1 MKTTTFAVKASLIAT
16 MILSGQSFAQSLPD
30 EINGPK
36 YEQIFNNL
44 STVLSQKIADY
55 EKLSADKAAIE
66 KTIAQMEKDS
76 VEIPARNAELQRI
89 IQAKRDD
96 ISRINSDIQGLEGVL
111 GKIIEDLRQIDA
123 NLARLRT
130 DVDQQSRESQ
140 RLQQD
145 RNRIA
150 QDLAQANQVLAREM
164 NDENRSIQELNKLS
178 GEYKGAEERRMEV
191 ERDRAELIRNV
202 DRFKVELVQANR
214 NITQNNNA
222 LAQKKPALAEA
233 QSKLPGVKA
242 EISGVESTLS
252 QIDVTLNPKK
262 AQLNAMKAEMARL
275 SPNIARLT
283 NENKALQQ
291 QIDANQARINSSN
304 VNALTAKRNG
314 LESEIASVKAT
325 INNNNARMIQL
336 QEEVKPT
343 IGKINELT
351 EAMKVAIRT
360 RNMPEAAR
368 LKKEIEALEA
378 TIAPQKQESLRLSK
392 QTEQLAL
399 SIAPKQNE
407 INNLNNQI
415 NTANSSNASLQA
427 QIDAAKAKIAQNEVK
442 ITQESQANAGLAQQ
456 IATLDAEVKALEAQR
471 DPSARKLTQLRQ
483 QEQQL
488 SSSIQTLS
496 SEIQRLENENNQL
509 SQRITMMNNTIT
521 TFPQE
526 LRRMEAHSRQLAEKM
541 GELRNNIDREQRL
554 LDRIRPARMQA
565 EQRRNAIAQAMDNIN
580 ADIQSTERIVATLSN
595 KIREESNNRDALTR
609 YNQDS
614 IRKLDAARAAKAN
627 NEKEIADASEEINV
641 NNQDM
646 TTIGRELPKLRSDL
660 GVVTPKVV
668 AAENAKNTAQRNA
681 DNANSEWQNRV
692 SLFNNYLAQA
702 QSLGAERAAIA
713 TTDGQKAGSVEA
725 KAKAQKIAAENATA
739 EAKWE
744 ALRRGYIRGE
754 IAGYEDGFD
763 IGMAS
768 TPDAV
773 KGEQDGVVAGQ
784 RRAKDYANNVV
795 KPARYLEEL
804 ERRLREDETTSAKP
818 QMAMMIRQE
827 VSMIK
832 AMAAQI
838 VANIP
843 DLTAEEIAQASRIVT
858 SLDSMIAQSDIEI
871 KEVLNLRTRLS
882 NSRNVYAAP
891 GAGANENNPNC
902 SGVYKNVPEF
912 VSACSGSYTIKYRA
926 LYGVAHA
933 DAFNRDYGSSFKEQ
947 IDRVFDSEITRLYPV
962 YLKEA
967 SAIGK
972 QVGVASGKKEIYQQ
986 TFARAESNAY
996 AGVLPAETTR
1006 VETEAVNL
1014 VQDHLN
1020 GNAALTLKGSAKLS
1034 TTNAFGISPSAE
1046 ADLKMMIKNIG
1057 NQASL
1062 GNSLVKI
1069 TEISNN
1075 IVADRREAPLTTV
1088 APHAHADLSV
1098 VKLRVNEAA
1107 LPGSRVVVA
1116 GEIVHPGN
1124 HYRSNR
1130 VESFRIETVV
1140 AINPSIDAKLDFDT
1154 TPDISGLFGT
1164 KKHDVEM
1171 VLSPKYAG
1179 VDQGYEVT
1187 LEEVGSTFVEITAR
1201 PSTTEVLGRGIQKKV
1216 KFTYKL
1222 AKAAKGKTL
1231 TLKLTVKNAGKIVS
1245 QQDLSI
1251 VPK

>member
-16 MILSGQSFAQSLPD
+16 MILSGQAFAQNLPD

-36 YEQIFNNL
+36 YEQIYKNL
-44 STVLSQKIADY
+44 STVLSQKIAEY
-55 EKLSADKAAIE
+55 EKLAADKAAIE
-66 KTIAQMEKDS
+66 SAIAQLQDQAVKL
-76 VEIPARNAELQRI
+76 PAQNAELQNRI
-89 IQAKRDD
+89 QIKRDE
-96 ISRINSDIQGLEGVL
+96 ISRLNTDIQGLEGVL
-111 GKIIEDLRQIDA
+111 GKIVEDLRQIDA
-123 NLARLRT
+123 NIARLRT
-130 DVDQQSRESQ
+130 DLNEQSQRNQQNISQ
-140 RLQQD
+140 RLG
-145 RNRIA
+145 IA
-150 QDLAQANQVLAREM
+150 QQLQVANQFLQKQV
-164 NDENRSIQELNKLS
+164 NDENVSVQELNRLD
-178 GEYKGAEERRMEV
+178 GEYKGAEQRRMEV
-191 ERDRAELIRNV
+191 ERDRADLFRNV
-202 DRFKVELVQANR
+202 DRFKVEIVQTR
-214 NITQNNNA
+214 NNVNQNNAA
-222 LAQKKPALAEA
+222 LNQKKPQLADSQA
-233 QSKLPGVKA
+233 KLPGVKA
-242 EISGVESTLS
+242 ELAGEEAKLS

-262 AQLNAMKAEMARL
+262 AQLAAMRTEMARL
-275 SPNIARLT
+275 SPDIARLT

-291 QIDANQARINSSN
+291 KVDANQAKINASN
-304 VNALTAKRNG
+304 VNSVIAKRDA
-314 LESEIASVKAT
+314 LESEIASVKTT
-325 INNNNARMIQL
+325 INSNNDRMVQL
-336 QEEVKPT
+336 QEEIKPT
-343 IGKINELT
+343 MGKINELT
-351 EAMKVAIRT
+351 EAMKQAVRT
-360 RNMPEAAR
+360 RNMAEAAR
-368 LKKEIEALEA
+368 LKKEIEVLDA

-399 SIAPKQNE
+399 SIAPKQME
-407 INNLNNQI
+407 ITNLNNQI
-415 NTANSSNASLQA
+415 NTLNAQNSSLQSE
-427 QIDAAKAKIAQNEVK
+427 IDASKAKIAQNEVK
-442 ITQESQANAGLAQQ
+442 INEQMQANSGLAQQ
-456 IATLDAEVKALEAQR
+456 INALDAEVKALEAQR
-471 DPSARKLTQLRQ
+471 DPTAKRAAALRQ

-488 SSSIQTLS
+488 SSLVQSLAS
-496 SEIQRLENENNQL
+496 DIQRLENENQQL
-509 SQRITMMNNTIT
+509 AQRISMMENTIN

-526 LRRMEAHSRQLAEKM
+526 SRRLELHSRQLAEKM
-541 GELRNNIDREQRL
+541 GDLANQIRREQSL
-554 LDRIRPARMQA
+554 LERIRPERMRA
-565 EQRRNAIAQAMDNIN
+565 EQNRNSIQQNLDQYN
-580 ADIQSTERIVATLSN
+580 AEIEKTERIISTLSN
-595 KIREESNNRDALTR
+595 KLREETNNRDALTR

-614 IRKLDAARAAKAN
+614 INKLDAARAAKVNAEQVINSSTQTINTN
-627 NEKEIADASEEINV
+627 NQAIATNAQDMADA
-641 NNQDM
+641 
-646 TTIGRELPKLRSDL
+646 KADL
-660 GVVTPKVV
+660 ADVTPKVV
-668 AAENAKNTAQRNA
+668 AAENSRNTAQRNA
-681 DNANSEWQNRV
+681 DNASSEWQNRA
-692 SLFNNYLAQA
+692 SLYQNYLSQA

-744 ALRRGYIRGE
+744 ALRRGYVRGE
-754 IAGYEDGFD
+754 IAGFHDGFD

-795 KPARYLEEL
+795 KPQRYLEEL
-804 ERRLREDETTSAKP
+804 ERRLRDDETQASKP
-818 QMAMMIRQE
+818 LMAMMIRQE

-832 AMAAQI
+832 AMAEQLQET
-838 VANIP
+838 IP
-843 DLTAEEIAQASRIVT
+843 DLSSAELAEASRIVT
-858 SLDSMIAQSDIEI
+858 SLDSLIAQSDIEI
-871 KEVLNLRTRLS
+871 KEVLNLRSRLS

-912 VSACSGSYTIKYRA
+912 LTACGGSYTIKYKA

-933 DAFNRDYGSSFKEQ
+933 DAFNRDYGSAFNEQ
-947 IDRVFDSEITRLYPV
+947 IDRVFDSELNRLYPG

-967 SAIGK
+967 SNIAK

-996 AGVLPAETTR
+996 AGVLPAETSR

-1020 GNAALTLKGSAKLS
+1020 QNAALTLKGSAKLS
-1034 TTNAFGISPSAE
+1034 TTNTYGISPSAD
-1046 ADLKMMIKNIG
+1046 ADLKMIIKNIG

-1075 IVADRREAPLTTV
+1075 ITADRKEAPLSTV

-1098 VKLRVNEAA
+1098 VKLHVNEAA
-1107 LPGSRVVVA
+1107 LPGSRVVIA

-1154 TPDISGLFGT
+1154 TPDIAGLFGT
-1164 KKHDVEM
+1164 KKHDLELA
-1171 VLSPKYAG
+1171 LSPKYAG
-1179 VDQGYEVT
+1179 VDQGYEVS
-1187 LEEVGSTFVEITAR
+1187 LEEVGTTFVEITAR
-1201 PSTTEVLGRGIQKKV
+1201 PSTTEVLGRGVQKKV

-1222 AKAAKGKTL
+1222 SKAAKGKTL

>member
-16 MILSGQSFAQSLPD
+16 MILSGQAFAQNLPD

-36 YEQIFNNL
+36 YEQIYKNL
-44 STVLSQKIADY
+44 STVLSQKIAEY
-55 EKLSADKAAIE
+55 EKLAADKAAIE
-66 KTIAQMEKDS
+66 SAIAQLQDQAVKL
-76 VEIPARNAELQRI
+76 PAQNAELQNRI
-89 IQAKRDD
+89 QIKRDE
-96 ISRINSDIQGLEGVL
+96 ISRLNSDIQGLEGVL
-111 GKIIEDLRQIDA
+111 GKIVEDLRQIDA
-123 NLARLRT
+123 NIARLRT
-130 DVDQQSRESQ
+130 DLNEQSQ
-140 RLQQD
+140 RNQQNISQ
-145 RNRIA
+145 RQGIA
-150 QDLAQANQVLAREM
+150 QQLQVANQFLQKQV
-164 NDENRSIQELNKLS
+164 NDENVSVQELNRLD
-178 GEYKGAEERRMEV
+178 GEYKGAEQRRMEV
-191 ERDRAELIRNV
+191 ERDRADLFRNV
-202 DRFKVELVQANR
+202 DRFKVEIVQTR
-214 NITQNNNA
+214 NNVNQNNAA
-222 LAQKKPALAEA
+222 LNQKKPQLADSQA
-233 QSKLPGVKA
+233 KLPGVKA
-242 EISGVESTLS
+242 ELAGEEAKLS

-262 AQLNAMKAEMARL
+262 AQLAAMRTEMARL
-275 SPNIARLT
+275 SPDIARLT

-291 QIDANQARINSSN
+291 KVDANQAKINASN
-304 VNALTAKRNG
+304 VNNVIAKRDA
-314 LESEIASVKAT
+314 LESEIASVKTT
-325 INNNNARMIQL
+325 INSNNDRMVQL
-336 QEEVKPT
+336 QEEIKPT
-343 IGKINELT
+343 MGKINELT
-351 EAMKVAIRT
+351 EAMKQAVRT
-360 RNMPEAAR
+360 RNMAEAAR
-368 LKKEIEALEA
+368 LKKEIEVLDA

-399 SIAPKQNE
+399 SIAPKQME
-407 INNLNNQI
+407 ITNLNNQI
-415 NTANSSNASLQA
+415 NTLNAQNSSLQSE
-427 QIDAAKAKIAQNEVK
+427 IDASKAKIAQNEVK
-442 ITQESQANAGLAQQ
+442 INEQMQANSGLAQQ
-456 IATLDAEVKALEAQR
+456 INALDAEVKALEAQR
-471 DPSARKLTQLRQ
+471 DPTAKRAAALRQ

-488 SSSIQTLS
+488 SSLVQSLAS
-496 SEIQRLENENNQL
+496 DIQRLENENQQL
-509 SQRITMMNNTIT
+509 AQRISMMENTIN

-526 LRRMEAHSRQLAEKM
+526 SRRLELHSRQLAEKM
-541 GELRNNIDREQRL
+541 GDLANQIRREQSL
-554 LDRIRPARMQA
+554 LERIRPERMRA
-565 EQRRNAIAQAMDNIN
+565 EQNRNSIQQNLDQYN
-580 ADIQSTERIVATLSN
+580 AEIEKTERIISTLSN
-595 KIREESNNRDALTR
+595 KLREETNNRDALTR

-614 IRKLDAARAAKAN
+614 INKLDAARAAKVNAEQVINSSTQTINTN
-627 NEKEIADASEEINV
+627 NQAIATNDQDMADA
-641 NNQDM
+641 
-646 TTIGRELPKLRSDL
+646 KADL
-660 GVVTPKVV
+660 ADVTPKVV
-668 AAENAKNTAQRNA
+668 AAENSRNTAQRNA
-681 DNANSEWQNRV
+681 DNASSEWQNRA
-692 SLFNNYLAQA
+692 SLYQNYLAQA

-744 ALRRGYIRGE
+744 ALRRGYVRGE
-754 IAGYEDGFD
+754 IAGFHDGFD

-795 KPARYLEEL
+795 KPQRYLEEL
-804 ERRLREDETTSAKP
+804 ERRLRDDETQASKP
-818 QMAMMIRQE
+818 LMAMMIRQE

-832 AMAAQI
+832 AMADQLQET
-838 VANIP
+838 IP
-843 DLTAEEIAQASRIVT
+843 DLSSAELAEASRIVT
-858 SLDSMIAQSDIEI
+858 SLDSLIAQSDIEI
-871 KEVLNLRTRLS
+871 KEVLNLRSRLS

-912 VSACSGSYTIKYRA
+912 LTACGGSYTIKYKA

-933 DAFNRDYGSSFKEQ
+933 DAFNRDYGSAFNEQ
-947 IDRVFDSEITRLYPV
+947 IDRVFDSELNRLYPG

-967 SAIGK
+967 SNIAK

-996 AGVLPAETTR
+996 AGVLPAETSR

-1020 GNAALTLKGSAKLS
+1020 QNAALTLKGSAKLS
-1034 TTNAFGISPSAE
+1034 TTNSYGISPSAD
-1046 ADLKMMIKNIG
+1046 ADLKMIIKNIG

-1075 IVADRREAPLTTV
+1075 ITADRKEAPLSTV

-1098 VKLRVNEAA
+1098 VKLHVNEAA
-1107 LPGSRVVVA
+1107 LPGSRVVIA

-1154 TPDISGLFGT
+1154 TPDIAGLFGT
-1164 KKHDVEM
+1164 KKHDLELA
-1171 VLSPKYAG
+1171 LSPKYAG
-1179 VDQGYEVT
+1179 VDQGYEVS
-1187 LEEVGSTFVEITAR
+1187 LEEVGTTFVEITAR
-1201 PSTTEVLGRGIQKKV
+1201 PSTTEVLGRGVQKKV

-1222 AKAAKGKTL
+1222 SKAAKGKTL

>member
-16 MILSGQSFAQSLPD
+16 MILSGQAFAQNLPD

-36 YEQIFNNL
+36 YEQIYKNL
-44 STVLSQKIADY
+44 SSVLSQKIAEY
-55 EKLSADKAAIE
+55 ENLAADKAAIE
-66 KTIAQMEKDS
+66 SAIAKLQDQAVKL
-76 VEIPARNAELQRI
+76 PAQNAELQNRI
-89 IQAKRDD
+89 QIKRDE
-96 ISRINSDIQGLEGVL
+96 ISRLNSDIQGLEGVL

-123 NLARLRT
+123 NIARLRT
-130 DVDQQSRESQ
+130 DLNEQSQ
-140 RLQQD
+140 RNQQNLSQ
-145 RNRIA
+145 RQGIA
-150 QDLAQANQVLAREM
+150 QQLQVANQYLQKQV
-164 NDENRSIQELNKLS
+164 NDENVSVQELNRLD
-178 GEYKGAEERRMEV
+178 GEYKGAEQRRMEV
-191 ERDRAELIRNV
+191 ERDRAELFRNV
-202 DRFKVELVQANR
+202 DRFKVEIVQTR
-214 NITQNNNA
+214 NNVNQNNAA
-222 LAQKKPALAEA
+222 LNQKKPQLADSQA
-233 QSKLPGVKA
+233 KLPGIKA
-242 EISGVESTLS
+242 ELAGEEAKLS

-262 AQLNAMKAEMARL
+262 AQLAAMRTEMARL
-275 SPNIARLT
+275 SPDIARLT

-291 QIDANQARINSSN
+291 KVDANQAKINASN
-304 VNALTAKRNG
+304 VNNVIAKRDA
-314 LESEIASVKAT
+314 LESEIASVKTT
-325 INNNNARMIQL
+325 INSNNDRMVQL
-336 QEEVKPT
+336 QEEIKPT
-343 IGKINELT
+343 MGKINELT
-351 EAMKVAIRT
+351 EAMKQAVRT
-360 RNMPEAAR
+360 RNMAEAAR
-368 LKKEIEALEA
+368 LKKEIEALDA

-399 SIAPKQNE
+399 SIAPKQME
-407 INNLNNQI
+407 ITNLNNQI
-415 NTANSSNASLQA
+415 NTLNAQNSSLQTE
-427 QIDAAKAKIAQNEVK
+427 IDANKAKIAQNEVK
-442 ITQESQANAGLAQQ
+442 INEQMQANSGLAQQ
-456 IATLDAEVKALEAQR
+456 INALDAEVKALEAQR
-471 DPSARKLTQLRQ
+471 DPAAKRAAALRQ

-488 SSSIQTLS
+488 SSLVQSLAS
-496 SEIQRLENENNQL
+496 DIQRLENENQQL
-509 SQRITMMNNTIT
+509 AQRISMMENTIN

-526 LRRMEAHSRQLAEKM
+526 SRRLELHSRQLAEKM
-541 GELRNNIDREQRL
+541 GDLGNQIRREQSL
-554 LDRIRPARMQA
+554 LERIRPERMRA
-565 EQRRNAIAQAMDNIN
+565 EQNRNSIQQNLDQYN
-580 ADIQSTERIVATLSN
+580 AEIEKTERIISALSN
-595 KIREESNNRDALTR
+595 KLREETNNRDALTR

-614 IRKLDAARAAKAN
+614 ITKLDAARAAKVNAEQVINSSTQTINAN
-627 NEKEIADASEEINV
+627 NQAIATNA
-641 NNQDM
+641 QDLAEA
-646 TTIGRELPKLRSDL
+646 RADLSD
-660 GVVTPKVV
+660 VTPKVV
-668 AAENAKNTAQRNA
+668 AAENSRNTAQRNA
-681 DNANSEWQNRV
+681 DGANSEWQNRV
-692 SLFNNYLAQA
+692 SLYQNYLSQA

-744 ALRRGYIRGE
+744 ALRRGYVRGE
-754 IAGYEDGFD
+754 IAGFHDGFD
-763 IGMAS
+763 LGMAS

-773 KGEQDGVVAGQ
+773 KGEQDGILAGQ

-795 KPARYLEEL
+795 KPQRYLEEL
-804 ERRLREDETTSAKP
+804 ERRLRDDETQASKP
-818 QMAMMIRQE
+818 LMAMMIRQE

-832 AMAAQI
+832 AMAEQLQET
-838 VANIP
+838 IP
-843 DLTAEEIAQASRIVT
+843 DLSSAELAEASRIVT
-858 SLDSMIAQSDIEI
+858 SLDSLIAQSDIEI
-871 KEVLNLRTRLS
+871 KEVLSLRSRLS

-891 GAGANENNPNC
+891 GAGANENSPNC
-902 SGVYKNVPEF
+902 TGVYKNVKEF
-912 VSACSGSYTIKYRA
+912 VDACGGSYTIKYKS
-926 LYGVAHA
+926 LYGAAHS
-933 DAFNRDYGSSFKEQ
+933 DAFNRDYGSAFNEQ
-947 IDRVFDSEITRLYPV
+947 IDRVFDSELNRLYPG

-967 SAIGK
+967 SNIAK

-996 AGVLPAETTR
+996 AGVLPAETSR

-1034 TTNAFGISPSAE
+1034 TTNSYGISPSAD
-1046 ADLKMMIKNIG
+1046 ADLKMIIKNIG

-1075 IVADRREAPLTTV
+1075 ITADRKEAPLSTV

-1098 VKLRVNEAA
+1098 VKLHVNEAA
-1107 LPGSRVVVA
+1107 LPGSRVVIA

-1164 KKHDVEM
+1164 KKHDVELA
-1171 VLSPKYAG
+1171 LSPKFAG
-1179 VDQGYEVT
+1179 VDQGYEVS
-1187 LEEVGSTFVEITAR
+1187 LEEVGTTFVEITAR
-1201 PSTTEVLGRGIQKKV
+1201 PSTTEVLGRGVQKKV

>member
-16 MILSGQSFAQSLPD
+16 MILSGQAFAQNLPD

-36 YEQIFNNL
+36 YEQIYNNL
-44 STVLSQKIADY
+44 SNVLSQKIADY

-89 IQAKRDD
+89 IQDKREE
-96 ISRINSDIQGLEGVL
+96 ISRINSEIQGLEGVL
-111 GKIIEDLRQIDA
+111 GKIIDDLKQIDA
-123 NLARLRT
+123 NIARLRT
-130 DVDQQSRESQ
+130 DINQQSAESQ
-140 RLQQD
+140 RLQQN

-150 QDLAQANQVLAREM
+150 QDLAQANQALQREM
-164 NDENRSIQELNKLS
+164 NDEARSVQELNRLG
-178 GEYKGAEERRMEV
+178 GEYKATEDKRLEV
-191 ERDRAELIRNV
+191 ERDRTELFRNV
-202 DRFKVELVQANR
+202 DRFKVEIVQTR
-214 NITQNNNA
+214 NSVNQNNAA
-222 LAQKKPALAEA
+222 LSNKKPALADA
-233 QSKLPGVKA
+233 QSKLPGVRAQMKA
-242 EISGVESTLS
+242 EESTLS

-262 AQLNAMKAEMARL
+262 AQLTAMKAEMARL

-291 QIDANQARINSSN
+291 KIDANQARINASN
-304 VNALTAKRNG
+304 VDALTAKRDK
-314 LESEIASVKAT
+314 LENEIAGVKT
-325 INNNNARMIQL
+325 QINTNNARMVQL
-336 QEEVKPT
+336 QEEIKPT
-343 IGKINELT
+343 MGKINELI
-351 EAMKVAIRT
+351 ELMKQAT
-360 RNMPEAAR
+360 RSRNIPEAAR
-368 LKKEIEALEA
+368 LKKQIEALEA

-399 SIAPKQNE
+399 SIAPKQME
-407 INNLNNQI
+407 ITNINNQI
-415 NTANSSNASLQA
+415 NTANSSNAALQA
-427 QIDAAKAKIAQNEVK
+427 EINANKAKIAENEAK
-442 ITQESQANAGLAQQ
+442 IVQESQANAGLAQQ
-456 IATLDAEVKALEAQR
+456 IATLEAEVKALEAQR
-471 DPSARKLTQLRQ
+471 DPAARKLANLRQ

-488 SSSIQTLS
+488 SNLVQSLS
-496 SEIQRLENENNQL
+496 SEIQRLETEVKNLN
-509 SQRITMMNNTIT
+509 QRISMMETTIN

-526 LRRMEAHSRQLAEKM
+526 SRRLEAHSRQLAEKM

-554 LDRIRPARMQA
+554 LDRIRPARVQA
-565 EQRRNAIAQAMDNIN
+565 EQRRNAVAQTMDQVN
-580 ADIQSTERIVATLSN
+580 ADIERTDRIVGALNN
-595 KIREESNNRDALTR
+595 KIREESNNRDALTS

-641 NNQDM
+641 NNQDI
-646 TTIGRELPKLRSDL
+646 TTIGQQLPKLRSDL
-660 GVVTPKVV
+660 GIITPKVT
-668 AAENAKNTAQRNA
+668 AADNAKNTAQRNA

-692 SLFNNYLAQA
+692 SLYNNYLSQA
-702 QSLGAERAAIA
+702 QSLGSERAAIA
-713 TTDGQKAGSVEA
+713 TTDGQKAGSVDA
-725 KAKAQKIAAENATA
+725 KAKAQKIAAENASA

-744 ALRRGYIRGE
+744 AIRRGYVRGE
-754 IAGYEDGFD
+754 IAGYNDGFD
-763 IGMAS
+763 LGMAS
-768 TPDAV
+768 TPDAQ
-773 KGEQDGVVAGQ
+773 KGEQDGIVAGQ
-784 RRAKDYANNVV
+784 RRAKDYANNVI
-795 KPARYLEEL
+795 KPQRYLEEL
-804 ERRLREDETTSAKP
+804 DRRLRDDSTNQARP
-818 QMAMMIRQE
+818 LVAAMIRQE

-832 AMAAQI
+832 AMAEKLQET
-838 VANIP
+838 IP
-843 DLTAEEIAQASRIVT
+843 DLSAAEIAEASRIVT
-858 SLDSMIAQSDIEI
+858 SLDAMIAQSDVEI
-871 KEVLNLRTRLS
+871 KEVLNLRSRLS

-902 SGVYKNVPEF
+902 SGVYKNVPDF
-912 VSACSGSYTIKYRA
+912 VAACSGSYTIKYKA
-926 LYGVAHA
+926 LYGAAHS
-933 DAFNRDYGSSFKEQ
+933 DAFNRDYGTAFNEQ
-947 IDRVFDSEITRLYPV
+947 IDRVFDSELNRLYPG

-967 SAIGK
+967 SNVAK
-972 QVGVASGKKEIYQQ
+972 QVGVATGKKEIYQQ
-986 TFARAESNAY
+986 SFARAESNAY
-996 AGVLPAETTR
+996 AGVLPSETSR

-1014 VQDHLN
+1014 VQEHLN

-1034 TTNAFGISPSAE
+1034 TTNAFGISPSAD
-1046 ADLKMMIKNIG
+1046 ADLKMLIKNIG

-1075 IVADRREAPLTTV
+1075 IVADRKEAPLATV
-1088 APHAHADLSV
+1088 APHSHADLSV
-1098 VKLRVNEAA
+1098 VKLHVSEAA

-1171 VLSPKYAG
+1171 VLSPKFAG

-1187 LEEVGSTFVEITAR
+1187 LEEVGTTFVEITAR
-1201 PSTTEVLGRGIQKKV
+1201 PKTTEVLGRGAQKKV

-1222 AKAAKGKTL
+1222 AKASKGKTL
-1231 TLKLTVKNAGKIVS
+1231 TLKLTVKNGGKIVS
-1245 QQDLSI
+1245 EQNLSV